1 MDKMNLLLL
10 LFQLRYSHN
19 YRILFLLQIC
29 ENTDQSFCVDNEA
42 LYDICFRT
50 LKLTTPTYGDLNHL
64 ICAAISGTTCSLR
77 FPACAP
83 PFSSLLFIVPL

>member
-1 MDKMNLLLL
+1 MVKDKKNLLL

-42 LYDICFRT
+42 LYDICFCILSCWHPR
-50 LKLTTPTYGDLNHL
+50 
-64 ICAAISGTTCSLR
+64 R
-77 FPACAP
+77 EF
-83 PFSSLLFIVPL
+83 